1 MSTATNSKGYA
12 DIMACHPGVTGSNIL
27 IVAKYDDDT
36 TIKGCVDMGLFQ
48 EREFSD
54 LNNKLLCQPDNLDFV
69 LITHNHI
76 DHTGRLPLLI
86 QKGYSGN
93 IYTSYITKQLIPL
106 ALSDS
111 FRVLNKVAKR
121 NNEKPLFAEND
132 INLTLNRVVGCQYN
146 QEIQLTPNVKATFL
160 SNGHLLGAAMI
171 LVQITKQGY
180 EDINI
185 LFTGDYNN
193 KNMFFDVAP
202 VPDKIKKLPL
212 TIVQESTYGDMY
224 SSDMTKCFEENIVS
238 AIKKQKI
245 VLVPVFS
252 LGRAQEIL
260 YIIKMLQKSGK
271 LPISIPIY
279 FDGKLA
285 FKYTNIYLKGDVNIK
300 EEMRDFLPEN
310 LVYVNKN
317 IRYDIL
323 GDNLPKIILTTSGMG
338 SYGPATTYIPRLLCK
353 KDVLIHFTG
362 YTSEGTLGN
371 RLRTTPIGE
380 QIEVAGLRVIKRAD
394 VEYTTEFSAHAKAD
408 EMIEFL
414 QQFENL
420 KLVLLNHGE
429 QEVKEKFS
437 QSILREVDTDYVG
450 ILGNEYLFRIGAN
463 GLIKTMGTKF
473 I

>member
-1 MSTATNSKGYA
+1 MSSATNSKAYA

-27 IVAKYDDDT
+27 IVGKYDDGK

-48 EREFSD
+48 EKEFSD
-54 LNNKLLCQPDNLDFV
+54 LNSKLLCKPDTLDFV
-69 LITHNHI
+69 LVTHNHI
-76 DHTGRLPLLI
+76 DHTGRLPLLM

-121 NNEKPLFAEND
+121 NNEKPLFVEND
-132 INLTLNRVVGCQYN
+132 INTTLSKVIGCPYN
-146 QEIQLTPNVKATFL
+146 EEIQLTPNVKATFF

-171 LVQITKQGY
+171 LVQITREGY

-202 VPDKIKKLPL
+202 IPDKIKSLPL

-224 SSDMTKCFEENIVS
+224 SSEVTKCFEENVVS
-238 AIKKQKI
+238 AIKKRKT

-260 YIIKMLQKSGK
+260 YIIKTLQKSGK
-271 LPISIPIY
+271 ISTSIPIY

-285 FKYTNIYLKGDVNIK
+285 IKYTNIYLNGNVNIK
-300 EEMRDFLPEN
+300 EEMKDFLPEN
-310 LVYVNKN
+310 LIFVNKN

-323 GDNLPKIILTTSGMG
+323 EDDEPKIILTTSGMG

-353 KDVLIHFTG
+353 ENVLIQFTG
-362 YTSEGTLGN
+362 YTSEGTLGH
-371 RLRTTPIGE
+371 RLRTTPKGK

-414 QQFENL
+414 QQFKNL

-429 QEVKEKFS
+429 PEVKEKFS
-437 QSILREVDTDYVG
+437 QCILREVNTEYVG
-450 ILGNEYLFRIGAN
+450 ILGNEYLFRIGPN
-463 GLIKTMGTKF
+463 GLVKTMGTKF
-473 I
+473 V